1 MLNRWQIASILLLV
15 LGIPWIWINRVPV
28 VAQPDFTTPQ
38 PAVDHPA
45 PDFTLPMLDGGNF
58 TLSEQQGTPVVLN
71 FWATW
76 CGPCQNEMPALQLA
90 SERFQGRVKIIGV
103 DQGENATDVKRFID
117 EMGVTFPI
125 PLDEEFVAGQLYNV
139 RGMPTTYFIDRNGM
153 IRHLWVGEM
162 NSITLAEGITEIL
175 R

>member
-1 MLNRWQIASILLLV
+1 MNRWHILLILLIV
-15 LGIPWIWINRVPV
+15 LGIPWIWMNRVPV
-28 VAQPDFTTPQ
+28 AAQTDFTTPQ
-38 PAVDHPA
+38 PAVNHPA
-45 PDFTLPMLDGGNF
+45 PDFTLPTLEGGEF
-58 TLSEQQGTPVVLN
+58 QLSAQQGTPIVLN

-76 CGPCQNEMPALQLA
+76 CGPCQNEMPALQQA

-103 DQGENATDVKRFID
+103 DLGEGRAVVKRFVD
-117 EMGVTFPI
+117 DMGVTFPI
-125 PLDEEFVAGQLYNV
+125 PLDSEFAVGERYSV
-139 RGMPTTYFIDRNGM
+139 RGLPTTYFIDRNGV